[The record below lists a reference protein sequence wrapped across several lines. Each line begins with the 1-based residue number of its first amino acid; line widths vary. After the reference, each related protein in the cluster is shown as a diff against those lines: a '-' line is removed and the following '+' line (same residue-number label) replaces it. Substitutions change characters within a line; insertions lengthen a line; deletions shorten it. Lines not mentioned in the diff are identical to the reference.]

1 MPLPLSLCKTERVIM
16 IKNKQNKKPLI
27 SVIMPVYN
35 YEAYLEEAIDSIL
48 NQTYSNFE
56 FIIVDDASTDD
67 SSEIILKYQKQYPKK
82 IKVMSLKK
90 NLNCGGDRCTNEG
103 IKIARGK
110 YLARMDA
117 DDIALPAR
125 LEKQVEFLENNPDIF
140 LVGSNAYVIDRDGK
154 IMGEKTEPESNEK
167 IYNNYLTF
175 HPLIHPSCMYRRRL
189 NNKKNFQYEIIYKS
203 NNDYLTFFKLICE
216 NYKFANIKEGLLLYR
231 IHEQSNT
238 FRNVKM
244 AFFTTLRIRFSMI
257 LKYHYR
263 PTLKAIITNFAQ
275 IILVS
280 LLPKELIVKLYFL
293 FKGIAK
299 TEKLANLSTPTL
311 IYSKM

>member
-1 MPLPLSLCKTERVIM
+1 MKRTTM
-16 IKNKQNKKPLI
+16 IKDKRNKKPLV
-27 SVIMPVYN
+27 SVVMPVYN
-35 YEAYLEEAIDSIL
+35 YETYVEEAIKSIL

-56 FIIVDDASTDD
+56 FIIVDDASTDR
-67 SSEIILKYQKQYPKK
+67 SLEIIQRYKKLYPEK
-82 IKVMSLKK
+82 IVVLRLTK
-90 NLNCGGDRCTNEG
+90 NLNCGGDRCANEG

-110 YLARMDA
+110 YIARMDA
-117 DDIALPAR
+117 DDIALPTR
-125 LEKQVEFLENNPDIF
+125 LEKQVNFLENNPDIF
-140 LVGSNAYVIDRDGK
+140 LAGSNAYVIDKEGM
-154 IMGEKTEPESNEK
+154 IIGEKTEPESNEE

-175 HPLIHPSCMYRRRL
+175 HPLIHPSCMYRRKL
-189 NNKKNFQYEIIYKS
+189 SSKKNFQYEITYKS

-216 NYKFANIKEGLLLYR
+216 NYKFTNIKEKLLLYR
-231 IHEQSNT
+231 IHEKSDT

-244 AFFTTLRIRFSMI
+244 AFFTTLRIRFSII

-299 TEKLANLSTPTL
+299 TEKLVNLPTTSL
-311 IYSKM
+311 IYSKL

>member
-1 MPLPLSLCKTERVIM
+1 M

-35 YEAYLEEAIDSIL
+35 YEVYVEEAIKSIL

-56 FIIVDDASTDD
+56 FIIVDDASRDN
-67 SSEIILKYQKQYPKK
+67 SRGIIRNYQKQYPQR
-82 IKVMSLKK
+82 IKLISLKK
-90 NLNCGGDRCTNEG
+90 NLNCGGDRCANVG

-110 YLARMDA
+110 YIARMDA
-117 DDIALPAR
+117 DDIALPTR
-125 LEKQVEFLENNPDIF
+125 LEKQVEFLESNPDIF
-140 LVGSNAYVIDRDGK
+140 LVGSNAYVIDKEGK

-167 IYNNYLTF
+167 IYSNYLTF
-175 HPLIHPSCMYRRRL
+175 HPLIHPSCMYRRKL
-189 NNKKNFQYEIIYKS
+189 NRKKNFQYEITYKS

-216 NYKFANIKEGLLLYR
+216 NYKFTNIKEKLLLYR
-231 IHEQSNT
+231 IHEKSDT

-244 AFFTTLRIRFSMI
+244 AFFTTLRIRFSII

-263 PTLKAIITNFAQ
+263 PTLKALITNFAQ

-280 LLPKELIVKLYFL
+280 LLPKELIIKLYFL

-299 TEKLANLSTPTL
+299 TKKLANFSTPTL

>member
-1 MPLPLSLCKTERVIM
+1 M
-16 IKNKQNKKPLI
+16 IKDDQNKKPLV

-35 YEAYLEEAIDSIL
+35 YEVYVGKAIESIL

-56 FIIVDDASTDD
+56 FIIVDDASMDN
-67 SSEIILKYQKQYPKK
+67 SRRIIRSYQKQYPRR
-82 IKVMSLKK
+82 IKLISLKK
-90 NLNCGGDRCTNEG
+90 NLNCGGDRCANEG

-110 YLARMDA
+110 YIARMDA
-117 DDIALPAR
+117 DDIALNTR
-125 LEKQVEFLENNPDIF
+125 LEKQVEFLENNPGIF
-140 LVGSNAYVIDRDGK
+140 LVGSNAYVINKEGK
-154 IMGEKTEPESNEK
+154 IIGEKIEPESNEK

-189 NNKKNFQYEIIYKS
+189 DNKKNFQYEITYKS

-216 NYKFANIKEGLLLYR
+216 NYKFTNIKEKLLFYR
-231 IHEQSNT
+231 IHEGSNT

-280 LLPKELIVKLYFL
+280 LLSKELIVKLYFL

-299 TEKLANLSTPTL
+299 TKKLAIFPTSTL
-311 IYSKM
+311 IYSKI